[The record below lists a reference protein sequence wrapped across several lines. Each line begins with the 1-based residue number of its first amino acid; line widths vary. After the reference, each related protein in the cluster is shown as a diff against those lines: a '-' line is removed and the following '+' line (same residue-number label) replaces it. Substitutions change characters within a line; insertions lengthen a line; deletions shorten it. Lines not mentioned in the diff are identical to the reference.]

1 MAKRV
6 KFLRAPWNY
15 YWPGVSAVSCVR
27 ETGPALLKDQ
37 MADAAIREG
46 YAVLFEPEKK
56 ATTRRRAATTPKN
69 AADTGQPDRV
79 GPADILPHGGPVD
92 SAPVADAG

>member
-15 YWPGVSAVSCVR
+15 YWPHASAVSVVR
-27 ETGPALLKDQ
+27 ETGPVLLKDQ
-37 MADAAIREG
+37 MAEAAIREG
-46 YAVLFEPEKK
+46 YAVPFEPEKK
-56 ATTRRRAATTPKN
+56 ATPRRVSATRRRN